1 MGSELP
7 KTRLQELVRRALI
20 FVASLI
26 VLLIIWQIIS
36 SQSNPLIFSSP
47 LTVFT
52 ALVNLFEEHNLTGA
66 IISMLWLLFLGFG
79 LSIVTGIP
87 IGLTMGRVKI
97 VDDIIDPYMTAFYV
111 LPRVALIPLFIIW
124 FGFSILTSVL
134 FVYTFSFFPIILIVS
149 QGVKNTDKL
158 FIEVAR
164 IGCATEGQIFRK
176 VILPSSAPYVFA
188 ALRLGLSIALIGV
201 VIAQLELV
209 VTGVGQL
216 LLNAGEF
223 FRTDQILALLL
234 ILAIVG
240 YVLSEIFRIIEARV
254 TRGYRLNTFAGM

>member
-1 MGSELP
+1 MSSDVP
-7 KTRLQELVRRALI
+7 RSRIQEIGRRAVI
-20 FVASLI
+20 FVISLI
-26 VLLIIWQIIS
+26 VLLIIWQIVAS
-36 SQSNPLIFSSP
+36 RSNPLLFSSP
-47 LTVFT
+47 AVVAK
-52 ALVNLFEEHNLTGA
+52 ALVNLYQKHNLVGA
-66 IISMLWLLFLGFG
+66 IESMLWLLFLGFG
-79 LSIVTGIP
+79 LSIATGIP

-97 VDDIIDPYMTAFYV
+97 VDDVIDPYMTAFYV

-124 FGFSILTSVL
+124 FGFGLLTSVL

-164 IGCATEGQIFRK
+164 VGCASESQIFRK

-209 VTGVGQL
+209 VTGVGNL
-216 LLNAGEF
+216 LMNAQEF
-223 FRTDQILALLL
+223 FRTDQILALL
-234 ILAIVG
+234 IVLAIVG
-240 YVLSEIFRIIEARV
+240 YILSEAFRIIEGRV
-254 TRGYRLNTFAGM
+254 TRGNRLSTFAGM